1 MAIRY
6 GQEAPEVARAYHN
19 LGIVLLDDN
28 QPGDARAM
36 FSEALRLVPTKQS
49 SYVARAMTSFRMND
63 YRAAESD
70 FLAGVSLSPD
80 PAALFWLG
88 RTREKLGDL
97 AGAADSYRKALAL
110 QPNMN
115 DAKERLDALASG
127 HPLPFLQNQQN

>member
-1 MAIRY
+1 
-6 GQEAPEVARAYHN
+6 
-19 LGIVLLDDN
+19 
-28 QPGDARAM
+28 
-36 FSEALRLVPTKQS
+36 
-49 SYVARAMTSFRMND
+49 MND